1 MAKRNN
7 QSDGAYVVT
16 VDMGYGHQR
25 AAFPLR
31 DFAVGLDGIKSKDA
45 IINANHYAGIPN
57 ADRRRWDSGRRWY
70 ERISRLKNLPLI
82 GESIFSIMDYFQRI
96 EPFYPKRDL
105 SKPTIQLKTI
115 YSMIRKGWGRD
126 LIQRLNKNPL
136 PLINTFF
143 SPAYFA
149 EEHGYKGDIYLICCD
164 TDVSRA
170 WAPLVPNKSRIKYL
184 VPNRRVK
191 ERLGLYGVKQDQIF
205 VTGFPLPK
213 ENIGGRDL
221 KVLKSLGEKNR
232 TFGSGWAVSQKYHE
246 TLKEFLGNNYCQQS
260 CDVKHPLTI
269 TLLLRPGA
277 QKIWARNGQAC
288 VIRLIRVCKINL
300 VGWHATMCICITSV
314 IKIWGC

>member
-1 MAKRNN
+1 
-7 QSDGAYVVT
+7 
-16 VDMGYGHQR
+16 MGYGHQR

-191 ERLGLYGVKQDQIF
+191 ERLGLYGVKQDRFCYRLSFAKRKYRRARFEGVEKFGRKESDIWIRMGGIAKISWNTKRIF
-205 VTGFPLPK
+205 RK
-213 ENIGGRDL
+213 
-221 KVLKSLGEKNR
+221 
-232 TFGSGWAVSQKYHE
+232 
-246 TLKEFLGNNYCQQS
+246 
-260 CDVKHPLTI
+260 
-269 TLLLRPGA
+269 
-277 QKIWARNGQAC
+277 
-288 VIRLIRVCKINL
+288 
-300 VGWHATMCICITSV
+300 
-314 IKIWGC
+314 